1 MSNDTA
7 ILEPG
12 QVEQKSTRLLWLVIG
27 IPTMTVLGCLLT
39 IFLAV
44 SSPDELV
51 SDYSMRTDLHGSE

>member
-1 MSNDTA
+1 MNNDAA

-12 QVEQKSTRLLWLVIG
+12 QAEQESTRLLWLVIG

-51 SDYSMRTDLHGSE
+51 SDYSMRTDLHGSK

>member
-1 MSNDTA
+1 MNNKAA
-7 ILEPG
+7 IVEPDVSG
-12 QVEQKSTRLLWLVIG
+12 KKGTRLLWLVIG

-51 SDYSMRTDLHGSE
+51 SDYTMRTDLHGGG